1 MARAVAAVAA
11 VAAARAVAARAAA
24 VTRAAVAAAAVAAR
38 AAASREAARRRQAPA
53 EPVLLSSNAGNRG
66 LALAALGALA
76 LIAVALAALFA
87 ASGSNVVLATA
98 GGSPG
103 WLLGPLRFA
112 GLPGADG
119 PLAGPLFY
127 LGLWL
132 MLGAYALVIF
142 NANAIG
148 PRLAIGAIV
157 AAQLLFLLA
166 PPLLSQDVFSYI
178 AYARLDV
185 VHSLNPY
192 THSPSDVPTDAVYGF
207 AGSKDA
213 TSAYGPLFT
222 IASLPM
228 AKLGVSTAF
237 WTLKLIAAAATL
249 GIVALT
255 WRCAELLDRNP
266 VPAALF
272 VALNP
277 LVLVHVVAGAHND
290 ALMMVFVMGGVLAL
304 LADRPALAGALESI
318 AVGVKASAGLVA
330 PFMLAG
336 TRRWGRLI
344 AGAVLAA
351 AAVLAASLIAFGGKA
366 LDALI
371 LIGQNQEKTSQ
382 WSIPQRIADGVAA
395 LTGGDADS
403 IVHFTRALAL
413 AAFLVVLALL
423 LRDAWRKREQR
434 GYWIGAAG
442 WATLAL
448 LLATAWL
455 VPWYAIWLLPLA
467 ALSADRRLAL
477 AALALSAYMMVI
489 AVPL

>member
-1 MARAVAAVAA
+1 M
-11 VAAARAVAARAAA
+11 
-24 VTRAAVAAAAVAAR
+24 
-38 AAASREAARRRQAPA
+38 
-53 EPVLLSSNAGNRG
+53 
-66 LALAALGALA
+66 
-76 LIAVALAALFA
+76 
-87 ASGSNVVLATA
+87 LATA
-98 GGSPG
+98 GGSPD

-119 PLAGPLFY
+119 PSAGPLFY

-132 MLGAYALVIF
+132 LLIAYVVVIA

-148 PRLAIGAIV
+148 ARLAIVVIV
-157 AAQLLFLLA
+157 TAQLLFFLA

-192 THSPSDVPTDAVYGF
+192 THSPSDVPSDAVYGF

-222 IASLPM
+222 IGSLPL
-228 AKLGVSTAF
+228 AKLGVSSAF
-237 WTLKLIAAAATL
+237 WTLKAIALAAVL

-255 WRCAELLDRNP
+255 WRCAELLRRNP

-277 LVLVHVVAGAHND
+277 LVLAHVVAGAHND
-290 ALMMVFVMGGVLAL
+290 ALMMLFVMGGVLAL

-318 AVGVKASAGLVA
+318 AVAVKASAGLVA
-330 PFMLAG
+330 PFMLTG
-336 TRRWGRLI
+336 TRRWGPLI
-344 AGAVLAA
+344 AGAVIAA
-351 AAVLAASLIAFGGKA
+351 AAALAASLIAFGGKA
-366 LDALI
+366 LDALL

-382 WSIPQRIADGVAA
+382 WSIPQRLADGIGS
-395 LTGGDADS
+395 LTGGDPDS
-403 IVHFTRALAL
+403 IVHYTRALAL
-413 AAFLVVLALL
+413 AAFVVVLALL
-423 LRDAWRKREQR
+423 LRDAWRHRSQP
-434 GYWIGAAG
+434 GYWVGAAG
-442 WATLAL
+442 WGTLAL

-467 ALSADRRLAL
+467 ALSSDRRLAL
-477 AALALSAYMMVI
+477 ASLTLCAYMMVI